1 VEQADL
7 SLPLIGSKLPD
18 GCTAIHQSAHIG
30 HFLLLLLLLL
40 QVEEVPRVLKE
51 NSRSSFAEMLSA
63 GMISAERKTQLD
75 ALRKEQIFI
84 GRRDVITQNLDGT
97 QRNMENEA
105 ELGEQLHGLGFA
117 VVEAAEFSEEEK
129 SYIFENAKV
138 VVLPIGAG

>member
-7 SLPLIGSKLPD
+7 SLPLIGSELPD
-18 GCTAIHQSAHIG
+18 GCIAIHQSAHIG

-75 ALRKEQIFI
+75 VLRKEQIFI

-105 ELGEQLHGLGFA
+105 ELGEQLYGLGFA